1 MIVGGGLRLPSAH
14 STIAI
19 GLIFDMLIVRL
30 FLVMP
35 LARLLGPW
43 FWWPQRVRSRP
54 GLNRPARQQFSSNG
68 LSTESTIL
76 PTWIVRAPGRDTA
89 WSHRKCLYCNRNA
102 APERFEKRSRHK
114 KTSPITKTR
123 RRP

>member
-54 GLNRPARQQFSSNG
+54 ELNRPATTG
-68 LSTESTIL
+68 AATIQ
-76 PTWIVRAPGRDTA
+76 
-89 WSHRKCLYCNRNA
+89 
-102 APERFEKRSRHK
+102 
-114 KTSPITKTR
+114 
-123 RRP
+123 